1 MHLVLASSNGLR
13 CAVLELHPMCCRRA
27 DVRICFIDLV
37 LALQAINI
45 TGNYQ
50 SGDVCIVPGCIMNRE
65 ADLLLGP
72 DQKRSPLRVRIPSN
86 PYANESSSTPSKF
99 QTHLSFRESI
109 YNRCNLLASTAVLLL
124 LLTVL
129 YYKVGGVAP
138 QQYSSPVS
146 GHALLHNMTAMPTG
160 MDAALTEQT
169 PHSNE
174 DIEDALAATSRFTNQ
189 QQAPQA
195 SISKTETSR
204 IFEELQPQTKLST
217 EEEMTRAVVVAQHRE
232 DVAWLNDL
240 PATVQRFVYQ
250 AENSTA
256 ERPVR
261 VNQGETAM
269 YLQYIVEQYNN
280 LPDAVAFVHAH
291 QVAPHMPDKLNILNQ
306 LRWDAFEYANL
317 RYTNVTY
324 DLWGKWTGDWLCPQ
338 NPSKP
343 PPSDEIIWDELRVN
357 QSQLFADVW
366 RELFEGPIGP
376 MPQYVHSPCCAEF
389 VVSRQRIQAR
399 PLSFYEDCLTWL
411 EATSSERY
419 WAGRIF
425 EYVWHIVFGET
436 ALYFAPEECELLH
449 C

>member
-1 MHLVLASSNGLR
+1 MS
-13 CAVLELHPMCCRRA
+13 
-27 DVRICFIDLV
+27 
-37 LALQAINI
+37 
-45 TGNYQ
+45 
-50 SGDVCIVPGCIMNRE
+50 RE
-65 ADLLLGP
+65 ADLLLGS

-86 PYANESSSTPSKF
+86 PYANESSSTPSKL
-99 QTHLSFRESI
+99 HAHLGSLSFKESI
-109 YNRCNLLASTAVLLL
+109 HNRYHLLATTAVLLL

-129 YYKVGGVAP
+129 YYKSGGAAP
-138 QQYSSPVS
+138 QQYSSPVH
-146 GHALLHNMTAMPTG
+146 GHVPLHKLTTTSTSMEI
-160 MDAALTEQT
+160 ALTEQT

-174 DIEDALAATSRFTNQ
+174 DTEDALAATSHIFDQ

-195 SISKTETSR
+195 SISNAETGRVS
-204 IFEELQPQTKLST
+204 EASQPHTKLST
-217 EEEMTRAVVVAQHRE
+217 EEESITRAVVVAQHRE

-240 PATVQRFVYQ
+240 PAMVQQYVYQ

-261 VNQGETAM
+261 VNQGETAV
-269 YLQYIVEQYNN
+269 YLQFIVEHYDN
-280 LPDAVAFVHAH
+280 LPDATAFIHAH
-291 QVAPHMPDKLNILNQ
+291 QVAPHMPDKLDILNK

-338 NPSKP
+338 NPLEP

-366 RELFEGPIGP
+366 KELFEGPIGP
-376 MPQYVHSPCCAEF
+376 MPHYVHSPCCAEF

-399 PLSFYEDCLTWL
+399 PLSFYQDCLTWL

-425 EYVWHIVFGET
+425 EYVWHIVLGET
-436 ALYFAPEECELLH
+436 ALYFAPEKCELLY

>member
-1 MHLVLASSNGLR
+1 MS
-13 CAVLELHPMCCRRA
+13 
-27 DVRICFIDLV
+27 
-37 LALQAINI
+37 Q
-45 TGNYQ
+45 
-50 SGDVCIVPGCIMNRE
+50 E
-65 ADLLLGP
+65 ADLLLGS

-86 PYANESSSTPSKF
+86 PYVNESSSTPSKLNA
-99 QTHLSFRESI
+99 HLGSLSFRESMH
-109 YNRCNLLASTAVLLL
+109 NRYHLLATTAVLLL

-129 YYKVGGVAP
+129 YYKSGGAAP
-138 QQYSSPVS
+138 QQYSSPLH
-146 GHALLHNMTAMPTG
+146 GHVPLHNLTAMAAGLDT
-160 MDAALTEQT
+160 ALTEHT

-174 DIEDALAATSRFTNQ
+174 DIEDALAATSRFIGQ
-189 QQAPQA
+189 QQASQVP
-195 SISKTETSR
+195 ISKAEMSGVP
-204 IFEELQPQTKLST
+204 EVLQPQTQLSS
-217 EEEMTRAVVVAQHRE
+217 EEESITRAVVVAQHRE
-232 DVAWLNDL
+232 DVAWLEDL
-240 PATVQRFVYQ
+240 PAMLQQFVYQ

-261 VNQGETAM
+261 VNQGETAV

-291 QVAPHMPDKLNILNQ
+291 QVAPHMPDKLDILNK
-306 LRWDAFEYANL
+306 LRWGAFQYANL

-338 NPSKP
+338 NPLKP

-366 RELFEGPIGP
+366 KELFEGPIGP

-399 PLSFYEDCLTWL
+399 PLSFYQDCLTWL

-436 ALYFAPEECELLH
+436 ALYFAPEKCELLY